1 MNRRL
6 ISVGLSVASFVATV
20 PQIASAQLSTSPT
33 GGGISST
40 PGIGGAG
47 GMTGGMT
54 GGTTGGMTGGLTGGM
69 GGASMG
75 GAGMNTS
82 NYPGTFGGPGVTG
95 QMILQN
101 LNTQPITAAGGAGGS
116 AFGTGVSGSAFGG
129 NAFSGGAATQGGMGA
144 GGMNM
149 GGMGGMGGMGLG
161 GVGGLGR
168 GGMGLG
174 GFGAGNF
181 GMGLMGGNA
190 QGRKS
195 IRASVRPEIEM
206 SAKGAADLSARTTS
220 RFSNLPAAQKFPNV
234 NASYENGSVVL
245 RGSVATEKDKKMMER
260 LMKLEPGVDSVRNE
274 LLVQGSTLEQI
285 PAMRNQ

>member
-1 MNRRL
+1 
-6 ISVGLSVASFVATV
+6 
-20 PQIASAQLSTSPT
+20 
-33 GGGISST
+33 
-40 PGIGGAG
+40 
-47 GMTGGMT
+47 
-54 GGTTGGMTGGLTGGM
+54 
-69 GGASMG
+69 
-75 GAGMNTS
+75 MNTS

-101 LNTQPITAAGGAGGS
+101 LNTQPITAAGGAGGT
-116 AFGTGVSGSAFGG
+116 AFGTGVSGSAFGS
-129 NAFSGGAATQGGMGA
+129 NAFSGGAANQGGMGA
-144 GGMNM
+144 GGMN
-149 GGMGGMGGMGLG
+149 MGGMGGMGLG

-181 GMGLMGGNA
+181 GMGMMGGNA
-190 QGRKS
+190 QGRKP

-206 SAKGAADLSARTTS
+206 SARGSADLAARTTS
-220 RFSNLPAAQKFPNV
+220 RFTNLPAAQKFPNV

-274 LLVQGSTLEQI
+274 LLVQGPTLEQI

>member
-6 ISVGLSVASFVATV
+6 ISVGLSVASVFASV
-20 PQIASAQLSTSPT
+20 PQFASAQLSTSPT

-47 GMTGGMT
+47 GVTGGMTGGMT
-54 GGTTGGMTGGLTGGM
+54 GGTAGGLTGGL
-69 GGASMG
+69 GGTGTG
-75 GAGMNTS
+75 GAGMSTS

-116 AFGTGVSGSAFGG
+116 AFGTGVSGSAFGS
-129 NAFSGGAATQGGMGA
+129 NAFSGGASTQGGMNA

-149 GGMGGMGGMGLG
+149 GGMGMGGMGLG

-181 GMGLMGGNA
+181 GMGMMGGNA
-190 QGRKS
+190 QGRKP

-206 SAKGAADLSARTTS
+206 SARGAADLSARTTS
-220 RFSNLPAAQKFPNV
+220 RFTNLPAAQKFPNV

-274 LLVQGSTLEQI
+274 LLVQGPTLEQI
-285 PAMRNQ
+285 PALRN